1 MIKKGFEKKTISFKE
16 AIMSTREASRN
27 LFVSKIITEKGL
39 KKLKRKKIWKIFC
52 LVVMIAH
59 LIKLKIIYI
68 LYINFQIS

>member
-39 KKLKRKKIWKIFC
+39 KKLGKF
-52 LVVMIAH
+52 
-59 LIKLKIIYI
+59 Y
-68 LYINFQIS
+68 